1 MAVSRPP
8 HGNAGRSQREDP
20 RRVLALRAL
29 RLGDLLTAL
38 PALRAARRWWAPVP
52 LVLAAPRAVGELAVA
67 VGAAD
72 AVLPA
77 GPLEPVP
84 WEGPPPVA
92 ALNLH
97 GSGPQSHRL
106 LLATRPRELVAYA
119 SSELGVDGPR
129 WDPDEHEVERWNRLL
144 SWAGAGPR
152 LQDLRVELPGGSVAP
167 GAVVVHP
174 GTAQVSRR
182 WPAERFAA
190 VAAALAADGARVV
203 VTGGA
208 DETELVTSVVRAAG
222 LPADAALA
230 GAVDLPGLVR
240 LVQHAALVV
249 SGDTGIAHLATA
261 TGTPS
266 VRMFGPVPPTRWG
279 PLLDVERHVVL
290 YRGDGGTGE
299 PFADHQDP
307 GLLRIGVDEVLDA
320 ARPLLPARC

>member
-1 MAVSRPP
+1 MAVGRAGARP
-8 HGNAGRSQREDP
+8 QREDP

-29 RLGDLLTAL
+29 GLGDLLTAL

-72 AVLPA
+72 AALPV

-84 WEGPPPVA
+84 WHGEPPLA
-92 ALNLH
+92 AVNLH

-106 LLATRPRELVAYA
+106 LLAARPRQLVAYA
-119 SSELGVDGPR
+119 SSEIGNDGPR
-129 WDPDEHEVERWNRLL
+129 WDPAEHEVHRWNRLV

-152 LQDLRVELPGGSVAP
+152 LQDLRVELPGEPVVAR
-167 GAVVVHP
+167 AVVVHP

-203 VTGGA
+203 VTGSA
-208 DETELVTSVVRAAG
+208 DEAELVTSVVRAAG
-222 LPADAALA
+222 LPAEAALA
-230 GAVDLPGLVR
+230 GRVDLPGLVR

-266 VRMFGPVPPTRWG
+266 VRMFGPVPPSRWG

-299 PFADHQDP
+299 PFADHPDP
-307 GLLRIGVDEVLDA
+307 GLLGIEVDEVLGA
-320 ARPLLPARC
+320 ARGLLPARC